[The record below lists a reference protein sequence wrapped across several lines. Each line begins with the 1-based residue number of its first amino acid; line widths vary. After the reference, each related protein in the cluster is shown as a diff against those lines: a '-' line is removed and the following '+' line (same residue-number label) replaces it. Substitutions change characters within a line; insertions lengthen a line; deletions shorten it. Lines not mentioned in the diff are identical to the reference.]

1 MSKLKIK
8 LFKLFMSNWNPV
20 RWYLYQRYFKTLPK
34 KKVHSLANESPF
46 LKIPKEKWINESE
59 NAFAVKDIRPRAPIH
74 LLVIPKI
81 RYKTVMEAP
90 PEILGEMLDLAK
102 DTATKYGI
110 VEDGFR
116 LIINTNVYGVQTVY
130 HLHLHIMGG
139 KQLPV
144 PLI

>member
-1 MSKLKIK
+1 MSKLR
-8 LFKLFMSNWNPV
+8 FKLIKFTLSNWNPI
-20 RWYLYQRYFKTLPK
+20 RWFLYQQFFKSLPSK
-34 KKVHSLANESPF
+34 KAHSLANESPF
-46 LKIPKEKWINESE
+46 SQIPKEKWINESE

-74 LLVIPKI
+74 LLVIPKV
-81 RYKTVMEAP
+81 RYKTIMEAP
-90 PEILGEMLDLAK
+90 PEIIGEMFELAK
-102 DTATKYGI
+102 DTAKNYGI

-116 LIINTNVYGVQTVY
+116 LIINTNVHGVQTVY